1 MDDSSPVII
10 KSLYFGT
17 ESPFKVFKRLMHQ
30 LNSDFAYPEVRYL
43 LAVC

>member
-10 KSLYFGT
+10 KSQYFGI

-30 LNSDFAYPEVRYL
+30 LNSGFAYPEVRYRP
-43 LAVC
+43 AVC